1 MKENFTVLQVPH
13 IDDKVMWEHLK
24 EYEVE
29 KHEYPESHEN
39 QPSDLQYLRR
49 LESFSLQQGDI

>member
-1 MKENFTVLQVPH
+1 MKGNFTELQVPY

-29 KHEYPESHEN
+29 KHEHPESYEN
-39 QPSDLQYLRR
+39 QPSDDDTY
-49 LESFSLQQGDI
+49 DD